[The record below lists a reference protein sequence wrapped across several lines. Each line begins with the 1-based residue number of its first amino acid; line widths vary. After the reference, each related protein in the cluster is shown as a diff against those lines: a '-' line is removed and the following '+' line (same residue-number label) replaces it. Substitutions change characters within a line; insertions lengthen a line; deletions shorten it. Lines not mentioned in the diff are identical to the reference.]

1 MEFKDYYKILGVEKT
16 ATKDEIKKAYRKLAM
31 KYHPDRNP
39 GNKVS
44 EEKFK
49 EITEAHEVL
58 SDAEK
63 RKKYDTLGANWKQY
77 QNTGRGF
84 EDFFTQFGGRRTSN
98 RGTSFEF
105 SGDLGDLF
113 GNLSG
118 FSDFFDSFFG
128 GGRRGFGGFD
138 RSSARSQ
145 NGQDLEASLYIPLE
159 EAYNGGTKEILVN
172 NKKLRIKIEP
182 GTKDGTKLRLKS
194 QGGDAIGRGIKGDLY
209 LTIKIEKH
217 PFYEIE
223 GEDLYYDLDVDFYTA
238 ALGGKKMIR
247 LINSTTIN
255 LDIPEGTDSGK
266 LFRVGKLGLGK
277 SGSNDQGDLFI
288 RIKVETPKNLN
299 KKEKD
304 LIKELQK
311 LKSN

>member
-1 MEFKDYYKILGVEKT
+1 MEFKDYYKILGVEKS

-39 GNKVS
+39 GNKAS

-63 RKKYDTLGANWKQY
+63 RKKYDTLGANWKQF
-77 QNTGRGF
+77 QTTGSGF
-84 EDFFTQFGGRRTSN
+84 EDFFTQFGGGQRR
-98 RGTSFEF
+98 GGGSFKF
-105 SGDLGDLF
+105 SGNMGDLF

-118 FSDFFDSFFG
+118 FSDFFDNFFG
-128 GGRRGFGGFD
+128 GSEAGFRDFNK
-138 RSSARSQ
+138 SATRDQ
-145 NGQDLEASLYIPLE
+145 KGQDLSAILYIPLE
-159 EAYNGGTKEILVN
+159 EAYNGTIKEILIN
-172 NKKLRIKIEP
+172 NKKLRINIDS
-182 GTKDGTKLRLKS
+182 GTRDETKLRLKS
-194 QGGDAIGRGIKGDLY
+194 QGGDAIGRGVKGDLY

-238 ALGGKKMIR
+238 ALGGKKKIT
-247 LINSTTIN
+247 LINNKTIN
-255 LDIPEGTDSGK
+255 LEIPEGTDSGK
-266 LFRVGKLGLGK
+266 VFRVGKLGLKK
-277 SGSNDQGDLFI
+277 SGSSDRGNLFI

-299 KKEKD
+299 KKEKE

-311 LKSN
+311 LRSN

>member
-1 MEFKDYYKILGVEKT
+1 MEFKDYYKILGVEKS

-39 GNKVS
+39 GNKAA

-77 QNTGRGF
+77 QSTGSGF
-84 EDFFTQFGGRRTSN
+84 EDFFTQFGGGHRR
-98 RGTSFEF
+98 GGGSFKF
-105 SGDLGDLF
+105 SGNMGDLF

-128 GGRRGFGGFD
+128 GGGAGFRDFNKSTMRD
-138 RSSARSQ
+138 Q
-145 NGQDLEASLYIPLE
+145 KGQDFSAILYIPLE
-159 EAYNGGTKEILVN
+159 EAYNGTSKEILIN
-172 NKKLRIKIEP
+172 NKKLRIKLEP
-182 GTKDGTKLRLKS
+182 GTRDETKLRLKS
-194 QGGDAIGRGIKGDLY
+194 QGGDAIGRGVKGDLY

-238 ALGGKKMIR
+238 ALGGKKRIT
-247 LINSTTIN
+247 LINNKTIN
-255 LDIPEGTDSGK
+255 LEIPEGTDSGK
-266 LFRVGKLGLGK
+266 VFRVGKLGLKK
-277 SGSNDQGDLFI
+277 SGSGDRGNLFI

-299 KKEKD
+299 KEEKE
-304 LIKELQK
+304 LIIELQK
-311 LKSN
+311 LRSN